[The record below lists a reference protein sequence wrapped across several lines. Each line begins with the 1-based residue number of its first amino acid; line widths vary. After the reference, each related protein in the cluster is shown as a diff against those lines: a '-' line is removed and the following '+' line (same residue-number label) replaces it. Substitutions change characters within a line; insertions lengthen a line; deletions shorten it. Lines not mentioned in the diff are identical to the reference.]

1 MLTFELK
8 SSIVPL
14 HTLSKR
20 SRFVSK
26 IVSPC
31 VVLTALMSS
40 SQLVLANDSEGETV
54 VPPMTV
60 FGIKKAD
67 DTYTQISEIEWH
79 QSNDKSISKESD
91 GSYTVKS
98 TTNSYSLKKLMI
110 SLGRP
115 MVNVD
120 LRYAKRS
127 SSMTAE
133 GNLTFK
139 KLVEALGYLDEGA
152 RIHLTPIVDGSSS
165 AARVLMQR
173 RLEELLRS
181 IQLELDVNLVVK
193 PHKVRNQNAEK
204 PSKINSGTSDLWRI
218 KIQQQRSQ

>member
-1 MLTFELK
+1 M
-8 SSIVPL
+8 PL
-14 HTLSKR
+14 HTLFKR

-26 IVSPC
+26 IISPC
-31 VVLTALMSS
+31 LIFLALMSYK
-40 SQLVLANDSEGETV
+40 QLSFGSDPEAGAV
-54 VPPMTV
+54 VPSMTV

-67 DTYTQISEIEWH
+67 DTYTQISEVEWH
-79 QSNDKSISKESD
+79 QSNDESIAKESD

-98 TTNSYSLKKLMI
+98 TTNSYSLKKLMV

-115 MVNVD
+115 VVNVD

-133 GNLTFK
+133 GDLTFK
-139 KLVEALGYLDEGA
+139 KLVEALGYLDDGA

-181 IQLELDVNLVVK
+181 IEVELEVNIIVK
-193 PHKVRNQNAEK
+193 PYKVRNQNAEK
-204 PSKINSGTSDLWRI
+204 SSKIKAGTSDLWRI
-218 KIQQQRSQ
+218 RVQQQRVQ

>member
-1 MLTFELK
+1 M
-8 SSIVPL
+8 PL

-20 SRFVSK
+20 SKFVSK
-26 IVSPC
+26 IISPC
-31 VVLTALMSS
+31 VVFTALMPL
-40 SQLVLANDSEGETV
+40 SQLSFGRDSEAETV

-67 DTYTQISEIEWH
+67 DTYTQISEVEWH
-79 QSNDKSISKESD
+79 QSNDESITKESD

-115 MVNVD
+115 VVNVD

-133 GNLTFK
+133 GDLIFK

-152 RIHLTPIVDGSSS
+152 SIHLTPIVDGSSS
-165 AARVLMQR
+165 GARVLMQR

-181 IQLELDVNLVVK
+181 IRVELDVNITVK
-193 PHKVRNQNAEK
+193 PHKVRHQNTEK
-204 PSKINSGTSDLWRI
+204 SRKISSGTSDLWRI
-218 KIQQQRSQ
+218 KIQQQRP

>member
-1 MLTFELK
+1 
-8 SSIVPL
+8 VPL

-20 SRFVSK
+20 SKLVSK
-26 IVSPC
+26 IIPSC
-31 VVLTALMSS
+31 VVILALMCL
-40 SQLVLANDSEGETV
+40 SQLAFGSDPEAETV

-79 QSNDKSISKESD
+79 QSNDKSITKESD

-115 MVNVD
+115 VVNVD

-133 GNLTFK
+133 GRLIFK
-139 KLVEALGYLDEGA
+139 KLVEAIGYLDDGA
-152 RIHLTPIVDGSSS
+152 RIHLTPIVDGSNS

-173 RLEELLRS
+173 RLDELLRS
-181 IQLELDVNLVVK
+181 IQVKLDVNIIVK
-193 PHKVRNQNAEK
+193 PHKVRNKNAEQS
-204 PSKINSGTSDLWRI
+204 SKINSGTSDLWRI
-218 KIQQQRSQ
+218 KIQQQRL